1 MTRCIHCTRCVRF
14 SNEIAGVDFFGTLNR
29 GVNTEIGN
37 YLPHFF
43 DSEVSGN
50 VIDLCPV
57 GALTSKPY
65 AFKARPWELRL
76 VESIDLSDSLGSN
89 IYINYKENEI
99 VRILPKNN
107 VNINE
112 NWITDKTRFSFDAL
126 KTRRLL
132 SPAIST
138 NDNNSNLYIDTN
150 WKNIID
156 LISINLKDKKNLI
169 LVDDDLDLKSLKIL
183 KNIQNQHFPNVQLRK
198 INNRLQNVNFESNLF
213 LNKINEISE
222 EVTSCIIIAS
232 NIKTENAI
240 LNSRLRSK
248 YLNEIFP
255 IYNVGLVQHSN
266 IPLKTLN
273 LKTKNLLKIL
283 EGKSSISSIFL
294 QKKKTLFIIGN
305 SLKKRIKN
313 FDLFHSKD

>member
-1 MTRCIHCTRCVRF
+1 MIITV
-14 SNEIAGVDFFGTLNR
+14 
-29 GVNTEIGN
+29 
-37 YLPHFF
+37 
-43 DSEVSGN
+43 
-50 VIDLCPV
+50 
-57 GALTSKPY
+57 
-65 AFKARPWELRL
+65 
-76 VESIDLSDSLGSN
+76 
-89 IYINYKENEI
+89 IYI
-99 VRILPKNN
+99 
-107 VNINE
+107 
-112 NWITDKTRFSFDAL
+112 
-126 KTRRLL
+126 
-132 SPAIST
+132 
-138 NDNNSNLYIDTN
+138 
-150 WKNIID
+150 
-156 LISINLKDKKNLI
+156 LIQIGKIYYWFNFNNLKNKKNLI

-213 LNKINEISE
+213 LNKINEINE

-240 LNSRLRSK
+240 LNSKLRSK

-255 IYNVGLVQHSN
+255 IYNAGLVQHSN

-273 LKTKNLLKIL
+273 LKTQNLLKII

-313 FDLFHSKD
+313 FDLLTQKIKAFLPSSIFSL